1 MAKMHKFNRRLL
13 TLLVLVALL
22 AGCQGLFGR
31 PVEEE
36 APTPTPIPTPIV
48 PEKPTYVV
56 QRGRITKMI
65 EFTGRVSPV
74 EETALYFKTG
84 GYVKRVLV
92 HRGDQV
98 QTGDLLAELE
108 IDDLL
113 RQMAQAKVSL
123 STAQLRL
130 DEAEKSLERQAAR
143 AELDLAAAQARLT
156 QAENINADATAQAE
170 LDLAAAQ
177 ARLTQAENANTDAIT
192 QAELSLA
199 IAREQLARLRA
210 QQTNYTTDVLT
221 ARISLTQAEDALA
234 QAEIEYQEALDRHWE
249 LQEARDA
256 YARALQQAEW
266 DQEIAQARYDQ
277 ALAAQTVYQ
286 HDLKIQGLTVAQ
298 AETRLAQLQRG
309 ADPLLYI
316 EVQRAQQK
324 LDCLNESVDPLL
336 TIEVQHAQ
344 QELDWLK
351 EGVDPVLVNEV
362 NQANLALE
370 RLQAQVADAQIVVP
384 MDGEVLSLSLYA
396 GRPAEAFKPVIVV
409 ADPSAIEVSADL
421 SSSQLGEMVE
431 GQKAIVI
438 LSAYPGQTWHGTIR
452 RLPYPYGTG
461 GGSEGLAD
469 ADKSVRVSLEGD
481 LSDLEL
487 GDLARVTIVLEEKD
501 GVLWLPPAAI
511 RTFQGRKFVIIQE
524 GDRQRRVDVQIGIAS
539 ADRVEILEGL
549 EEGQIVVGQ

>member
-1 MAKMHKFNRRLL
+1 MNKFNRRLL

-74 EETALYFKTG
+74 EETALYFKTS

-92 HRGDQV
+92 QRGDQV

-130 DEAEKSLERQAAR
+130 DEAEKRLERQTAR
-143 AELDLAAAQARLT
+143 AGLDLAAAQARLT
-156 QAENINADATAQAE
+156 QAEDANADATA
-170 LDLAAAQ
+170 
-177 ARLTQAENANTDAIT
+177 

-249 LQEARDA
+249 PQEARDA

-266 DQEIAQARYDQ
+266 NQEIAQARYDQ

-309 ADPLLYI
+309 ADPLLSI

-336 TIEVQHAQ
+336 TIEVQQAQ

-351 EGVDPVLVNEV
+351 EGVAPVLVNEV

-370 RLQAQVADAQIVVP
+370 RLQAQVADAQIVAP

-481 LSDLEL
+481 LSDLAL

-524 GDRQRRVDVQIGIAS
+524 GDRQRRVDVQIGIES